1 MTDTYLVDAVV
12 IDGTG
17 VDPVEGAWVRL
28 TDGIITGRGA
38 GAPPRS
44 GSATTI
50 DCAGRTV
57 MPGLIDAHA
66 HMAAVDYLDR
76 LLDSPRPMFAA
87 RVLAEIEST
96 VDHGYTTVRDAGYTD
111 AGFKQAI
118 REGLVRGPRLL
129 VSNGPLSQTGG
140 HSDLRPAHARDA
152 VPTTDGLVWPGVV
165 VDGVDQARWGAREVL
180 RAGADQV
187 KVMASGGCASHGD
200 DVTEPQFTPDELAAI
215 VYEAQARGKF
225 VIAHAYNPAAIANAV
240 AAGVRSIEHGNLLDE
255 ETAARMA
262 RAGCFLV
269 PTIPT
274 FQLLSLEGTSMGMT
288 REQVDQVDTV
298 LKSAYTS
305 IEIAVAAGV
314 RVGSGSDVLAR
325 HQTRKALALELQ
337 ARVLGNLGALRAAT
351 AVNAE
356 LIGRGADLGQVAEGF
371 VADLLIVDGN
381 PADDIA
387 VLQDRSRIHAVLQ
400 HGAFTVDRRP
410 EPPVPPLSTTKEHNT
425 DGPQ

>member
-1 MTDTYLVDAVV
+1 
-12 IDGTG
+12 
-17 VDPVEGAWVRL
+17 
-28 TDGIITGRGA
+28 
-38 GAPPRS
+38 
-44 GSATTI
+44 
-50 DCAGRTV
+50 
-57 MPGLIDAHA
+57 
-66 HMAAVDYLDR
+66 MAAVDYLDR

-96 VDHGYTTVRDAGYTD
+96 LDHGYTTIRDAGYTD
-111 AGFKQAI
+111 AGFKQPI
-118 REGLVRGPRLL
+118 RDGLVRGPRLL

-140 HSDLRPAHARDA
+140 HSDLRPAHRRDA

-187 KVMASGGCASHGD
+187 KVMAGGGCASHGD
-200 DVTEPQFTPDELAAI
+200 EVTEPQFTRDELSAI
-215 VYEAQARGKF
+215 VYEAHTREKS
-225 VIAHAYNPAAIANAV
+225 VIAHAYSPAAIANAV
-240 AAGVRSIEHGNLLDE
+240 AAGVRSIEHGNLMDE
-255 ETAARMA
+255 EAAALMS

-288 REQVDQVDTV
+288 QEQVDQVDTV
-298 LKSAYTS
+298 LKSAFTS

-314 RVGSGSDVLAR
+314 RIGSGSDVLAR

-351 AVNAE
+351 SVNAE
-356 LIGRGADLGQVAEGF
+356 LIGRGTDLGQVAEGF
-371 VADLLIVDGN
+371 VGDLLIVDGN

-387 VLQDRSRIHAVLQ
+387 VLQDKSRIHAVVQ
-400 HGAFTVDRRP
+400 HGAFVVDRRP
-410 EPPVPPLSTTKEHNT
+410 ETSHSTAADNQ
-425 DGPQ
+425 GAQR